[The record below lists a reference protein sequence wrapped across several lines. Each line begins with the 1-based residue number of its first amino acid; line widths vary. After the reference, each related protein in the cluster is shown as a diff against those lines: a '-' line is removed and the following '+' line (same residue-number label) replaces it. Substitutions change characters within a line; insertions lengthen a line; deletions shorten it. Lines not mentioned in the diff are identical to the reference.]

1 MFGRLPETIDP
12 ITLAEQG
19 VRLTGELPLREMA
32 RLASVCEVGEGMAAA
47 DLKFAR
53 EPHGLRYLRARID
66 ARLRLVCQ
74 RCLQPMDVA
83 VRSEPVLALFLPG
96 ESQTGV
102 PEEAEPLVVGPG
114 WSLAAL
120 VEDELLLAMPMMPRH
135 ATGECVASTRP
146 PHKDTPAEVKTDRPN
161 PFAVL
166 EKLRKRD

>member
-12 ITLAEQG
+12 IQLAEQG
-19 VRLTGELPLREMA
+19 VRLTGELPLRDMA
-32 RLASVCEVGEGMAAA
+32 RLASVCEVGEGMATA

-53 EPHGLRYLRARID
+53 EPHGLRYLRARIE
-66 ARLRLVCQ
+66 ARLRLICQ
-74 RCLQPMDVA
+74 RCLQPMDVE
-83 VRSEPVLALFLPG
+83 VRSQPILALFRPD
-96 ESQTGV
+96 ESQAGV
-102 PEEAEPLVVGPG
+102 PEEAEPLVVEPG

-135 ATGECVASTRP
+135 RTGECAASTVP
-146 PHKDTPAEVKTDRPN
+146 PRKEARVEVETERPN